1 MIYQVSCSELVTHL
15 AITEL
20 EEIKEA
26 LRNIEKITGWKVGIL
41 NDELVPSKTPLYQKK
56 QWIFV
61 YNFHPIEIDKITIDE
76 AEERVGIL
84 RNILPKEAY
93 NCISEIYRDEILIPL
108 VLFNKNTGAHLYVS
122 LGDAYCS
129 SFGLTFQAEQ
139 HCVTR
144 DFPALADIIES
155 YKSNWHV
162 HDGGSS
168 EDFIEWCTKE
178 KREFVIQQEEMR

>member
-26 LRNIEKITGWKVGIL
+26 LRNIERITGWKVGIL
-41 NDELVPSKTPLYQKK
+41 NEELVPSRTPLYERKP
-56 QWIFV
+56 WMFE

-76 AEERVGIL
+76 AEEKIGIL
-84 RNILPKEAY
+84 RNILPKEAS
-93 NCISEIYRDEILIPL
+93 NCIPEFYRDEILIPL
-108 VLFNKNTGAHLYVS
+108 VLFNKETGAHLFIC
-122 LGDAYCS
+122 LEDPYCS
-129 SFGLTFQAEQ
+129 SFGLTFRAEQ

-162 HDGGSS
+162 HDGGSPL
-168 EDFIEWCTKE
+168 DFIEWCTKE
-178 KREFVIQQEEMR
+178 KREFVIQQKEIA